1 MKSLTEQIIELMP
14 EERDG
19 AKLEVG
25 RTGDSQWR
33 RDNYFFNLARTEM
46 IKVIPEILSL
56 IRDTYIKGYKSGNN
70 LQRDWEILDEEER
83 NYLLEKLK

>member
-1 MKSLTEQIIELMP
+1 MKTLTEQIIELMP

-46 IKVIPEILSL
+46 INKIPEILSL
-56 IRDTYIKGYKSGNN
+56 IRGEVIKYSVAENDDVYFIKIKK
-70 LQRDWEILDEEER
+70 DD
-83 NYLLEKLK
+83 LLK